1 MVRKTRTNDEIL
13 TANGLGSMA
22 ETVVR
27 ILTVWNR
34 STDTDREAGARWYR
48 EDSET
53 VLGALVAAG
62 APTREAAAAVIAHL
76 SPRTTWARN
85 VAGALALV
93 SEGEA
98 AALALGCM
106 SASVTRAVAALSAPG
121 ADAALATLKGPKTSR
136 FARNL
141 LGDSEAVTV
150 DVWAARIAMGA
161 CVEDP
166 EKVLART
173 GVYDACEA
181 AYREAAH
188 RTGVDPTTMQAT
200 TWVVARN
207 GRAA

>member
-1 MVRKTRTNDEIL
+1 MARKIRTHSETL

-22 ETVVR
+22 ETVAR
-27 ILTVWNR
+27 ILATWHR
-34 STDTDREAGARWYR
+34 ATDADRESGARWYR

-62 APTREAAAAVIAHL
+62 APTREHASAVVAHL

-93 SEGEA
+93 SEGETGA
-98 AALALGCM
+98 RALGCM
-106 SASVTRAVAALSAPG
+106 SASVARAVSALSA
-121 ADAALATLKGPKTSR
+121 ADAEGAMATLKGPKTSR

-150 DVWAARIAMGA
+150 DVWAARVAMGA

-166 EKVLART
+166 EKVLGRT

-188 RTGVDPTTMQAT
+188 RMGVDPTTMQAT
-200 TWVVARN
+200 TWIVARN